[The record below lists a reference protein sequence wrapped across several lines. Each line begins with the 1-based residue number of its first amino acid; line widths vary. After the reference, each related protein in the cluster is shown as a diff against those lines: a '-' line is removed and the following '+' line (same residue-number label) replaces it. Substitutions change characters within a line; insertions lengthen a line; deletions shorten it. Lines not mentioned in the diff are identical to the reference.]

1 MPKENTFHIPII
13 IQEDYQKY
21 DGIEEELAFGFLR
34 FTSQE
39 EPNISITLYGFIG
52 RDKKLRGP
60 MKYWEEDCYV
70 GIDDT
75 NYQTYQ
81 ASLNSLFQFVEKQT
95 AKRTKAIQEEHLRL
109 TSVYCKRKRYQ

>member
-1 MPKENTFHIPII
+1 MPKENTFRIPFI

-39 EPNISITLYGFIG
+39 EPSISITLYGFIG

-70 GIDDT
+70 MIDDT

-81 ASLNSLFQFVEKQT
+81 ASLNPLFHSAEKKT
-95 AKRTKAIQEEHLRL
+95 AKKKDKMKEESIRIA
-109 TSVYCKRKRYQ
+109 SVYCKRK